1 MEDPD
6 LHFLWN
12 LSDTQFLEMVDTFVW
27 EQELLNYQ
35 DLYIHNY
42 SMWVERNKRKREII
56 EQNLLNNYKMA

>member
-35 DLYIHNY
+35 DLYTHNY

>member
-35 DLYIHNY
+35 ALYTHNY